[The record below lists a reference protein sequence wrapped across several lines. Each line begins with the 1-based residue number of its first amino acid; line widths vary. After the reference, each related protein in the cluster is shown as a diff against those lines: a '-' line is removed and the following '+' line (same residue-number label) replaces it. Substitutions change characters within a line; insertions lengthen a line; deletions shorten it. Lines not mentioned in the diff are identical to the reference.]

1 MVTVGD
7 KLKYLLI
14 DNNGNVKQQSELPE
28 GTTKDHF
35 EPMNKHM
42 MAEKAE
48 GVMEGCYLEP

>member
-1 MVTVGD
+1 MTVGD